1 MQKEKASLSVEQKP
15 LTLLVSD
22 PSNLRQ
28 HSERNIEA
36 IKSSLVRFGQQK
48 PIVIDSKN
56 VVHAGNGTLE
66 AARQLGWESIACVR
80 SDLSGS
86 DLTAFAIADNRTAEL
101 ASWDDEAL
109 AGMLNGLAS
118 IDEDLLISTG
128 FTSGELDKLLAD
140 SESIQGGHD
149 LMEEVREVVVSC
161 KDEKQQQELFEK
173 LRSEGWQCRLLTM

>member
-1 MQKEKASLSVEQKP
+1 M
-15 LTLLVSD
+15 THLVSD

-36 IKSSLVRFGQQK
+36 IKASLVRFGQQK

-80 SDLSGS
+80 SDLTGS

-101 ASWDDEAL
+101 ATWDDEAL
-109 AGMLNGLAS
+109 AGMLNGLATIS
-118 IDEDLLISTG
+118 DDLLASTG
-128 FTSGELDKLLAD
+128 FTAEEVDKMLAD
-140 SESIQGGHD
+140 NESVEGIQD
-149 LMEEVREVVVSC
+149 LMEEVREVCVSC
-161 KDEKQQQELFEK
+161 KDEEQQEQLFQR